1 MLLLQRPFVAALLAA
16 AGCLASP
23 TPPLEVS
30 VLRSDQTDALV
41 QMGVDLAHT
50 SQLERRLKA
59 DFSMAR
65 SWDHEVLFHGYVHAF
80 FPRVI
85 SGKLGKS

>member
-1 MLLLQRPFVAALLAA
+1 MLSLQRSFAAALLVA

-41 QMGVDLAHT
+41 QKGVNLAHT

-59 DFSMAR
+59 DFSMAHT
-65 SWDHEVLFHGYVHAF
+65 WNHEVLFHGYVHALF
-80 FPRVI
+80 YFTRCR
-85 SGKLGKS
+85 SFEG